1 VNALV
6 PVMAAGATF
15 AVVTLCG
22 LLAGVWIAHATG
34 QGAWA
39 GAGFIAGLVAGGYSA
54 YRLVLRSM

>member
-15 AVVTLCG
+15 AGVTLCG

-34 QGAWA
+34 QGLWA
-39 GAGFIAGLVAGGYSA
+39 GAGFATGLITGGYSA